1 MSDVV
6 NFKDMR
12 IEFDRAKPFL
22 PFEQL
27 MAVLPAASRE
37 LLPKAFQVSTVK
49 PVLSKQS
56 RDNPRSL
63 A

>member
-12 IEFDRAKPFL
+12 IEFDPAKPFL

-37 LLPKAFQVSTVK
+37 LLPKAFQVSKCFDISTYDY
-49 PVLSKQS
+49 SC
-56 RDNPRSL
+56 
-63 A
+63 

>member
-37 LLPKAFQVSTVK
+37 LLPKAFQVSNCFDTRTYAH
-49 PVLSKQS
+49 SY
-56 RDNPRSL
+56 
-63 A
+63 